1 MPVSNIVH
9 LTFLLIY
16 LSAAWGVGQYITD
29 MSRKSHLDASVGA
42 TMKMR
47 GFGSRQD
54 SKVSQ
59 FLPDFMIA
67 PKGFERGPEPPKVAV
82 IV

>member
-1 MPVSNIVH
+1 MFDNDDLKHADLGPKLPFGN
-9 LTFLLIY
+9 L
-16 LSAAWGVGQYITD
+16 
-29 MSRKSHLDASVGA
+29 GA